1 MRLGKCVLLK
11 EADGLLGYTDG
22 ILRDLK
28 NAEMAIR
35 EINSTWHDT
44 ARGVGLPPGTSRA
57 PTESHPPDAL
67 ATLLG
72 SSCGTPVTCSIGS
85 SSDVSEGGRAGR
97 DRDRRRHSVSWYRAR
112 NVVRMCCG
120 RYRSVTRLVYALTI
134 ILIRRFV
141 YLSG

>member
-1 MRLGKCVLLK
+1 MGSFVISKMLRWQSAKSTLRGTIRLVG
-11 EADGLLGYTDG
+11 
-22 ILRDLK
+22 
-28 NAEMAIR
+28 
-35 EINSTWHDT
+35 
-44 ARGVGLPPGTSRA
+44 GLPPGTPRA
-57 PTESHPPDAL
+57 PTESNPPGVL

-72 SSCGTPVTCSIGS
+72 SSCGTPVTGFIGS
-85 SSDVSEGGRAGR
+85 SSDVSDGARAGR

-134 ILIRRFV
+134 IFITRFV